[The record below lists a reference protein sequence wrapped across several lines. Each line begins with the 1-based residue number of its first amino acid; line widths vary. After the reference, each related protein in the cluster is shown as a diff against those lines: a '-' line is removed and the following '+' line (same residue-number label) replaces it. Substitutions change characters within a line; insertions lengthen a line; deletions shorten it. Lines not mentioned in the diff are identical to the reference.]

1 MLRTLHAQPK
11 QQANA
16 LSSKVAGVRRVCR
29 AGDDND
35 SGAGQRYEPNSLP
48 GGEQIVAAPAPARIQ
63 TAAEA
68 YGTHT
73 SVEPAVWWGVC

>member
-48 GGEQIVAAPAPARIQ
+48 GGEQIVAAPAPAR
-63 TAAEA
+63 A
-68 YGTHT
+68 YRRGGEGGAPRALRHR
-73 SVEPAVWWGVC
+73 SR